1 MKEQEA
7 QFDVSLD
14 SLEAIG
20 MFIAEFMEASGIS
33 KDLSYDFQVSADEHF
48 SNLYEHAFEKRS
60 GHSVRIICRDDE
72 TKTQVSLVDDSA
84 GFDPRR
90 FSVPDVEGAAIYEL
104 PPGGFGNYFIC
115 ELMDDVE
122 YIHNPSMRNELI
134 LTKYKATT

>member
-20 MFIAEFMEASGIS
+20 VFIADFMEASGIS

-60 GHSVRIICRDDE
+60 GHRVTIICRDGE
-72 TKTQVSLVDDSA
+72 TKTEVVLVDDSK

-90 FSVPDVEGAAIYEL
+90 FSVPAVEGATIYEL

-122 YIHNPSMRNELI
+122 YLHKPFVGNELI
-134 LTKYKATT
+134 LTKYKK